1 MPSTYYEHFALFETI
16 DNTFER
22 KLSPDECPF
31 AIYVANFST
40 ASATCLLLKPFV
52 FSKCEL
58 EKLTTD
64 LNMLDL
70 IFHQAVLDVDQGRI
84 KATSVIGKLKY
95 LEDSGKKL
103 EVSQL
108 LRVHSIC
115 TACKL
120 QGIPWKGRFANCN
133 CCERD

>member
-1 MPSTYYEHFALFETI
+1 MKIQISFYFQVPSTHFEHFALFETI

-22 KLSPDECPF
+22 KLSSDECPF

-52 FSKCEL
+52 FSMMEI
-58 EKLTTD
+58 EKMTSD

-70 IFHQAVLDVDQGRI
+70 IFYQAVQDVDQGRI

-103 EVSQL
+103 EVKIKIQL
-108 LRVHSIC
+108 LR
-115 TACKL
+115 A
-120 QGIPWKGRFANCN
+120 RFVIVF
-133 CCERD
+133 